1 MNTKLTTL
9 ISALALTVNDEHL
22 IQNAFVHRSY
32 LNESKEFDN
41 SNERLEYLGDAVLEL
56 ATSNYLYNTYPN
68 FQEGMLTNMRAAL
81 VRTESL
87 GETAIGLGFD
97 KLLLMSKGEEAT
109 GGRQNRSIL
118 ADTFEAFLGA
128 VYLDQ
133 GYEAAVSILT
143 EHIFKKAAVVLEAES
158 YKDNKSLLQEIA
170 QSRYKSTP
178 LYNLISE
185 SGPDHDKVFV
195 MQVMIG
201 DKAYGEGKGKSK
213 QASQEN
219 AAKNT
224 LEMITHYW
232 YNTVYAKNQTWS
244 NR

>member
-1 MNTKLTTL
+1 MNKSILDL
-9 ISALALTVNDEHL
+9 ITSLSLTVKDEHL

-32 LNESKEFDN
+32 LNESSEFEM

-56 ATSNYLYNTYPN
+56 ATSDYLYKTYPD

-87 GETAIGLGFD
+87 GDTATDLGFP

-109 GGRQNRSIL
+109 GGRSNRSIL

-133 GYEAAVSILT
+133 GYKPCVEILAT
-143 EHIFKKAAVVLEAES
+143 HLFTKAETVLKTQT

-170 QSRYKSTP
+170 QSRYKATP
-178 LYNLISE
+178 MYNLISE
-185 SGPDHDKVFV
+185 SGPDHAKEFV
-195 MQVMIG
+195 TQVQIAG
-201 DKAYGEGKGKSK
+201 TTYQEGRGKSK
-213 QASQEN
+213 QASQED

-224 LEMITHYW
+224 LEMITH
-232 YNTVYAKNQTWS
+232 S
-244 NR
+244 

>member
-1 MNTKLTTL
+1 MKPSLATL
-9 ISALALTVNDEHL
+9 IKDLGLTVKNEHL

-41 SNERLEYLGDAVLEL
+41 SNERLEYLGDAVLEM
-56 ATSNYLYNTYPN
+56 ATSHYLYTTYPD

-87 GETAIGLGFD
+87 GTTAEALGFA

-109 GGRQNRSIL
+109 GGRGNQSIL

-133 GYEAAVSILT
+133 GYDACVSILT
-143 EHIFKKAAVVLEAES
+143 THVFPKAETVLKSAT

-170 QSRYKSTP
+170 QSRFKSTP

-185 SGPDHDKVFV
+185 SGPDHEKEFV
-195 MQVMIG
+195 MQVQIG
-201 DKAYGEGKGKSK
+201 DTKYSEGKGKSK
-213 QASQEN
+213 QGAQED

-224 LEMITHYW
+224 LEMITH
-232 YNTVYAKNQTWS
+232 T
-244 NR
+244 

>member
-1 MNTKLTTL
+1 MNNNLTTL
-9 ISALALTVNDEHL
+9 LSSLKLVVSDEHL

-32 LNESKEFDN
+32 LNEGKDFEN

-56 ATSNYLYNTYPN
+56 ATSHFLYNTYPD

-87 GETAIGLGFD
+87 GETALNLGFA

-128 VYLDQ
+128 IYLDQ
-133 GYEAAVSILT
+133 GFETCVEILQ
-143 EHIFKKAAVVLEAES
+143 EHLFKKAAVVLAAET

-170 QSRYKSTP
+170 QSRYKATP
-178 LYNLISE
+178 QYNLLSE
-185 SGPDHDKVFV
+185 SGPDHDKDFV
-195 MQVMIG
+195 MQVVIA
-201 DKAYGEGKGKSK
+201 DKLYGEGHGKSK
-213 QASQEN
+213 QTAQED
-219 AAKNT
+219 AAKQT
-224 LEMITHYW
+224 LEMITHY
-232 YNTVYAKNQTWS
+232 
-244 NR
+244 

>member
-1 MNTKLTTL
+1 MNSNLAKLIESL
-9 ISALALTVNDEHL
+9 GLTVENGHL

-32 LNESKEFDN
+32 LNESSDFEN

-56 ATSNYLYNTYPN
+56 ATSHFLYNTYPD

-87 GETAIGLGFD
+87 GETAELLGFA

-109 GGRQNRSIL
+109 GGRSNRSIL

-128 VYLDQ
+128 LYLDQ
-133 GYEAAVSILT
+133 GYATCVT
-143 EHIFKKAAVVLEAES
+143 VLEKHLFTKAENVLKTAT

-170 QSRYKSTP
+170 QSRYKATP
-178 LYNLISE
+178 LYNLLSE
-185 SGPDHDKVFV
+185 SGPDHDKEFV
-195 MQVMIG
+195 MQVTIA
-201 DKAYGEGKGKSK
+201 DQSYGQGTGKSK
-213 QASQEN
+213 QTAQED

-224 LEMITHYW
+224 LEMITH
-232 YNTVYAKNQTWS
+232 T
-244 NR
+244 

>member
-1 MNTKLTTL
+1 MKPSLATL
-9 ISALALTVNDEHL
+9 IKDLGLTVKNEHL

-41 SNERLEYLGDAVLEL
+41 SNERLEYLGDAVLEM
-56 ATSNYLYNTYPN
+56 ATSHYLYTTYPD

-87 GETAIGLGFD
+87 GTTAEALGFA

-109 GGRQNRSIL
+109 GGRGNQSIL

-133 GYEAAVSILT
+133 GYDACVSILT
-143 EHIFKKAAVVLEAES
+143 THVFPKAETVLKSAT

-170 QSRYKSTP
+170 QSRFKSTP

-185 SGPDHDKVFV
+185 SGPDHEKEFV
-195 MQVMIG
+195 MQVQIG
-201 DKAYGEGKGKSK
+201 DTKYSEGKGKSK
-213 QASQEN
+213 QGAQED

-224 LEMITHYW
+224 LEMIT
-232 YNTVYAKNQTWS
+232 QT
-244 NR
+244 

>member
-1 MNTKLTTL
+1 MKPSLKSLLTQL
-9 ISALALTVNDEHL
+9 NLTVGDEHL

-32 LNESKEFDN
+32 LNESREFEN
-41 SNERLEYLGDAVLEL
+41 SNERLEYLGDAVLEM
-56 ATSNYLYNTYPN
+56 ATSHYLYNTYPD

-87 GETAIGLGFD
+87 GDTADSLGFA

-128 VYLDQ
+128 IYLDR
-133 GYEAAVSILT
+133 GYPTCVAIL
-143 EHIFKKAAVVLEAES
+143 EEYLFKKAALVLKSEA

-170 QSRYKSTP
+170 QSRYKATP
-178 LYNLISE
+178 LYTLISE
-185 SGPDHDKVFV
+185 AGPDHDKEFV
-195 MQVMIG
+195 MQVIIG
-201 DKAYGEGKGKSK
+201 ETAYSQGKGKSK
-213 QASQEN
+213 QTAQED

-224 LEMITHYW
+224 LEMITH
-232 YNTVYAKNQTWS
+232 T
-244 NR
+244 

>member
-1 MNTKLTTL
+1 MKSNLTTL
-9 ISALALTVNDEHL
+9 LNTLGLTIKDEHL

-32 LNESKEFDN
+32 LNESKEFIN

-56 ATSNYLYNTYPN
+56 ATSHYLYNTYPD

-87 GETAIGLGFD
+87 GETAITLGFS

-109 GGRQNRSIL
+109 GGRLNRSIL

-128 VYLDQ
+128 IYLDQ
-133 GYEAAVSILT
+133 GYDKCVNILT
-143 EHIFKKAAVVLEAES
+143 QHLFKKAAIVLKSET

-170 QSRYKSTP
+170 QSRFKSTP
-178 LYNLISE
+178 LYQLLSE
-185 SGPDHDKVFV
+185 VGPDHDKQFV
-195 MQVMIG
+195 MQVMIS
-201 DKAYGEGKGKSK
+201 DKSYGEGSGKSK
-213 QASQEN
+213 QSAQED

-224 LEMITHYW
+224 LEMLTH
-232 YNTVYAKNQTWS
+232 S
-244 NR
+244 

>member
-1 MNTKLTTL
+1 MNTHLTKL
-9 ISALALTVNDEHL
+9 ISTLDLTVSNEHL

-32 LNESKEFDN
+32 LNESKEFSE

-56 ATSNYLYNTYPN
+56 ATSHYLYSTYPD
-68 FQEGMLTNMRAAL
+68 FQEGMLTNLRAAL

-87 GETAIGLGFD
+87 ADTAESLGFA

-109 GGRQNRSIL
+109 GGRGNRSIL

-128 VYLDQ
+128 TYLDQ
-133 GYEAAVSILT
+133 GYPACVQILSQHLFT
-143 EHIFKKAAVVLEAES
+143 KAALVLKSET

-170 QSRYKSTP
+170 QSRYKATP

-185 SGPDHDKVFV
+185 AGPDHDKEFI
-195 MQVMIG
+195 MQVSIA
-201 DKAYGEGKGKSK
+201 DKLYKQGSGKSK
-213 QASQEN
+213 QAAQED

-224 LEMITHYW
+224 LEMITH
-232 YNTVYAKNQTWS
+232 S
-244 NR
+244 

>member
-1 MNTKLTTL
+1 MKT
-9 ISALALTVNDEHL
+9 ALANLLTQLNLQAKDEHL

-32 LNESKEFDN
+32 LNESKEYTQ

-56 ATSNYLYNTYPN
+56 ATSHYLYTTYPD

-87 GETAIGLGFD
+87 GQTADDLGFA

-133 GYEAAVSILT
+133 GYEKAVKILK
-143 EHIFKKAAVVLEAES
+143 EHLFQKAEVVLKSAT
-158 YKDNKSLLQEIA
+158 YKDNKSLLQEIS
-170 QSRYKSTP
+170 QSRFKATP
-178 LYNLISE
+178 MYNLISE
-185 SGPDHDKVFV
+185 DGPDHDKEFV
-195 MQVMIG
+195 MQVMIA
-201 DKAYGEGKGKSK
+201 DQTYSQGKGKSK
-213 QASQEN
+213 QAAQED

-224 LEMITHYW
+224 LEMITH
-232 YNTVYAKNQTWS
+232 T
-244 NR
+244 

>member
-1 MNTKLTTL
+1 MNTKLATL
-9 ISALALTVNDEHL
+9 IASLGITVNDEHL

-32 LNESKEFDN
+32 LNESKEFEN

-56 ATSNYLYNTYPN
+56 ATSHYLYNTYPD

-87 GETAIGLGFD
+87 GDTAISLGFD

-133 GYEAAVSILT
+133 GYPTCVNILT
-143 EHIFKKAAVVLEAES
+143 EYIFKKAAIVLQAES

-185 SGPDHDKVFV
+185 SGPDHDKAFI

-201 DKAYGEGKGKSK
+201 NKAYAEGTGKSK
-213 QASQEN
+213 QTAQED

-224 LEMITHYW
+224 LEMITH
-232 YNTVYAKNQTWS
+232 S
-244 NR
+244 

>member
-1 MNTKLTTL
+1 MNTKLNDL
-9 ISALALTVNDEHL
+9 IANLGIKIQNEHL
-22 IQNAFVHRSY
+22 VHNAFVHRSY
-32 LNESKEFDN
+32 LNESKEFEG

-56 ATSNYLYNTYPN
+56 ATSHYLYNTYPD

-87 GETAIGLGFD
+87 GETALLLGFD

-128 VYLDQ
+128 IYLDQ
-133 GYEAAVSILT
+133 GFEACVTVLDK
-143 EHIFKKAAVVLEAES
+143 HIFHKAAQVLEAES

-170 QSRYKSTP
+170 QSRYKATP
-178 LYNLISE
+178 QYNLLSE
-185 SGPDHDKVFV
+185 TGPDHDKQFI
-195 MQVMIG
+195 MQVVIA
-201 DKAYGEGKGKSK
+201 DQPYGQGKGKSK
-213 QASQEN
+213 QTAQED

-224 LEMITHYW
+224 LEMITH
-232 YNTVYAKNQTWS
+232 T
-244 NR
+244 

>member
-1 MNTKLTTL
+1 MKPSLTSL
-9 ISALALTVNDEHL
+9 ITSLSLTVKNEHL

-41 SNERLEYLGDAVLEL
+41 SNERLEYLGDAVLEM
-56 ATSNYLYNTYPN
+56 ATSHYLYTTYPD

-87 GETAIGLGFD
+87 GDTAESLGFAQ
-97 KLLLMSKGEEAT
+97 LLLMSKGEEAT

-133 GYEAAVSILT
+133 GYSACVGILE
-143 EHIFKKAAVVLEAES
+143 EHLFKKAALVLKSET

-185 SGPDHDKVFV
+185 SGPDHDKEFV
-195 MQVMIG
+195 MQVMIAG
-201 DKAYGEGKGKSK
+201 KAYSEGSGKSK
-213 QASQEN
+213 QTAQED

-224 LEMITHYW
+224 LEMITH
-232 YNTVYAKNQTWS
+232 T
-244 NR
+244 